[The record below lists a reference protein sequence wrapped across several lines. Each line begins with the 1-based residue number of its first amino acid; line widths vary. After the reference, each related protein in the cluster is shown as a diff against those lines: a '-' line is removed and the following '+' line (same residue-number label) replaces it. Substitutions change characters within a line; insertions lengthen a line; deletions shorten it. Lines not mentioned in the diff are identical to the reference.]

1 MSEKLNARELAINYL
16 QYVSANSGKVLDE
29 AEYLR
34 KFIETENTFQKYLD
48 EGLPDPLEVW
58 SKL

>member
-16 QYVSANSGKVLDE
+16 QYVSANSGKVLNE

-34 KFIETENTFQKYLD
+34 KLIETENTFQKYLD

>member
-16 QYVSANSGKVLDE
+16 QYVSANSEKILNE

-34 KFIETENTFQKYLD
+34 KLIETENTFQKYID
-48 EGLPDPLEVW
+48 EGLPYPLEVW

>member
-34 KFIETENTFQKYLD
+34 KLIETENTFQKYLD
-48 EGLPDPLEVW
+48 EGLPEPLEAW